1 MTGASRYDA
10 IVIGAGHNGLI
21 AGAYLARA
29 GKKVVVLERRD
40 VVGGAAV
47 TEEIFPGYRFTEF
60 SYVVSLLRPEIIRD
74 LELPRHGL
82 KILPLPST
90 VTPMDNG
97 DYLAAWDDHDLT
109 RRELYRHS
117 PRDAEAA
124 DEYSRVMARA
134 AKAIKPVIG
143 LVPPDPSS
151 LSWRD
156 LRGLLKLGQ
165 YGASLS
171 ESEIYRIAKLV
182 TQSSADLLDE
192 WFEFDP
198 LKGTKSASGIIGTFL
213 GPRSPGTAYVLLH
226 HYMGEIDGAFR
237 AWGFAKNGTGGVS
250 AAIANSARALG
261 VEIRTGAA
269 VEKVIV
275 RGGRAIGV
283 ALANGDELHATV
295 VMSAADPKRSFLQFV
310 DAQHFPD
317 EFTQAIRDFRVRG
330 SSGKVNIALSELPQ
344 FTCLPGEGPLH
355 RGAISISPSID
366 YIERAYDEAK
376 YGQFSQRPYIDMI
389 IPSMIDRDMAP
400 PGHHVMSCFVQYAPY
415 DIEGGWDDAKRDQ
428 LGEAVIATIEQY
440 APNIRECIVGM
451 QVISPKDIE
460 RIAISSGVAL
470 YYTVTLYPEASSSE
484 NNVSEGN
491 EGASTD
497 RASFMSIS
505 SLANGKLPGW
515 KRLGAE
521 GWGYE
526 DVLPFFR
533 KLEDF
538 EGGASAE
545 RGSGG
550 PIPVRYCP
558 DAVMRSEEFRNA
570 AVELG
575 YDGPH
580 TLERAP
586 GIHHALRRLL
596 PAGFALQHL
605 ARGEFH
611 GIQYALGRVQPAK
624 LFLDCLVED
633 AVILEGRFPAHAA
646 DEANGFHM

>member
-1 MTGASRYDA
+1 VEAQVTGAGHYDA

-21 AGAYLARA
+21 AGAYLSRA
-29 GKKVVVLERRD
+29 GKKVLVLERRE

-90 VTPMDNG
+90 VTPLDDG

-109 RRELYRHS
+109 RREIYRHS

-134 AKAIKPVIG
+134 AKAIKPVLG

-151 LSWRD
+151 MSWRD

-165 YGASLS
+165 FGASLG
-171 ESEIYRIAKLV
+171 ETEIYRIAKLV

-237 AWGFAKNGTGGVS
+237 AWGFAKNGTGGVT
-250 AAIANSARALG
+250 AAIASSARALG

-269 VEKVIV
+269 VDKVIV
-275 RGGRAIGV
+275 KGGRACGV
-283 ALANGDELHATV
+283 ALENGDELQAKV
-295 VMSAADPKRSFLQFV
+295 VMSAADPKRTFLQFV
-310 DAQHFPD
+310 DRQHLPD
-317 EFTQAIRDFRVRG
+317 EFTAAIEAFRVRG

-376 YGQFSQRPYIDMI
+376 YGQFSKHPYIDMI

-415 DIEGGWDDAKRDQ
+415 DIEGGWDDAKREAF
-428 LGEAVIATIEQY
+428 GETVIDTIERY
-440 APNIRECIVGM
+440 APNIRRAIVGK
-451 QVISPKDIE
+451 QVITPRDIE
-460 RIAISSGVAL
+460 RIAGITGGNIFHGELLLHQLFFLRPAPQWADFRTPL
-470 YYTVTLYPEASSSE
+470 PGYYF
-484 NNVSEGN
+484 
-491 EGASTD
+491 GASG
-497 RASFMSIS
+497 AHPGGGVMG
-505 SLANGKLPGW
+505 AAGKL
-515 KRLGAE
+515 
-521 GWGYE
+521 
-526 DVLPFFR
+526 
-533 KLEDF
+533 
-538 EGGASAE
+538 
-545 RGSGG
+545 
-550 PIPVRYCP
+550 
-558 DAVMRSEEFRNA
+558 A
-570 AVELG
+570 ATEIVK
-575 YDGPH
+575 DW
-580 TLERAP
+580 R
-586 GIHHALRRLL
+586 
-596 PAGFALQHL
+596 
-605 ARGEFH
+605 
-611 GIQYALGRVQPAK
+611 
-624 LFLDCLVED
+624 
-633 AVILEGRFPAHAA
+633 
-646 DEANGFHM
+646 